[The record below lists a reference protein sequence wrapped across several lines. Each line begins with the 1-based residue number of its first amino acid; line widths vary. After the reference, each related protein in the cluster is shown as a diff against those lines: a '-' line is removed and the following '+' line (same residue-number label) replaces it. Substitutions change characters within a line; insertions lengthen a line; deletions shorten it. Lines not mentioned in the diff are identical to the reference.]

1 MPMKKLCI
9 ITILIALA
17 AILTAKAQNVKK
29 VRKGIIVLKTD
40 STVRA
45 MEPYGGCSDDG
56 TAYTNA
62 VNEFKRRY
70 SQANVY
76 CMIIPNAVAIYC
88 PDSVASWTANEQTY
102 INRFYAKLN
111 NDVKGIQLID
121 TLNNHRDEYIYLRTD
136 HHWAPL
142 GAYYAARTF
151 AQAADVP
158 FLELDHYTPQVVHNF
173 VGTMLKFSGEKMLGN
188 YPEDFIY
195 YVPNDVNYE
204 ATQIKYYNR
213 TYRKRRRKYTV
224 LTAKPKENVSFFRS
238 YDDGS
243 AAAYSTFMGGDLN
256 TTVVTTDTGNGR
268 RLLILKDSYGNALPA
283 YLFYSFEEIHVVDC
297 RYFLGNIISYAKDHK
312 ITDVLF
318 ANNLIHAST
327 PVISQNYQRYMTQS
341 R

>member
-1 MPMKKLCI
+1 M
-9 ITILIALA
+9 TV
-17 AILTAKAQNVKK
+17 LTGGAQNVKK
-29 VRKGIIVLKTD
+29 ARKGIIVVNTD

-56 TAYTNA
+56 AAYIGA

-76 CMIIPNAVAIYC
+76 CMIIPNAVALYC
-88 PDSVASWTANEQTY
+88 PDSVSSWTANEQTY
-102 INRFYAKLN
+102 INRFYDKLDK
-111 NDVKGIQLID
+111 DVKGIQLID
-121 TLNNHRDEYIYLRTD
+121 TLKNHSEEYIYLRTD

-142 GAYYAARTF
+142 GAFYAARTF
-151 AQAADVP
+151 AHIADVP
-158 FLELDHYTPQVVHNF
+158 FMELENYTPQVVRNF
-173 VGTMLKFSGEKMLGN
+173 VGTMLKFSGEKILSN
-188 YPEDFIY
+188 YPEDFVY
-195 YVPNDVNYE
+195 YVPNAVSYE

-213 TYRKRRRKYTV
+213 TYSKRRRKYTV

-256 TTVVTTDTGNGR
+256 TTVVTTNTGNGR
-268 RLLILKDSYGNALPA
+268 KLLILKDSYGNALPPF
-283 YLFYSFEEIHVVDC
+283 LFASFEEIHVVDC
-297 RYFLGNIISYAKDHK
+297 RYFLGNIISYAKEHQ

-318 ANNLIHAST
+318 ANNMIHAST
-327 PVISQNYQRYMTQS
+327 PVISQNYKRYMTQS